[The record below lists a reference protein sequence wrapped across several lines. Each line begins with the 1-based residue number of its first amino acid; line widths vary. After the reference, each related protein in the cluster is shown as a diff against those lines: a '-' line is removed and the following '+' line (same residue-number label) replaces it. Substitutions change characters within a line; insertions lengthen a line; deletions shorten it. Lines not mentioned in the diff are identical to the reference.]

1 VGLALSVSGDLRREE
16 VAAQDNWAVSCFRC
30 VKCELR
36 GGRWQVVPV
45 KESHMGLMGKDPVR
59 Y

>member
-1 VGLALSVSGDLRREE
+1 MGLALSVSGDLRREE
-16 VAAQDNWAVSCFRC
+16 VAVEGNRAVSCFRC
-30 VKCELR
+30 VHCELL

-45 KESHMGLMGKDPVR
+45 KESHMGPRGKDPIR